1 MPEGAAVFCGL
12 YLAGILGAVAGQ
24 WVSNAAWSSLS
35 EQTMPQAGQLAAQ
48 LIMLAVLVAV
58 WRRSPWPVDSSGGD
72 RVSGSWDRTRP
83 VVIGACA
90 MLLFWPLV
98 QSVAMAAEFLVEQM
112 QGAPLEPIAHETLAK
127 LHAAPRDGWFF
138 ALTGLVVLAVPFMEE
153 VMYRGILQPILSGA
167 GLGRWPAIVGTSV
180 VFASVHLALARPHA
194 VAAIFVL
201 SLGFGWAYERTGRL
215 AAPVTMHVLFNA
227 GNVAL
232 IFLLPEVPG

>member
-1 MPEGAAVFCGL
+1 MFCGL
-12 YLAGILGAVAGQ
+12 YLAGILGAVAAQ
-24 WVSNAAWSSLS
+24 WVPNAAWSSLS
-35 EQTMPQAGQLAAQ
+35 ELTLPLSGQLAAQ
-48 LIMLAVLVAV
+48 VIMLAVLVGV
-58 WRRSPWPVDSSGGD
+58 WRRSPWPVDSSGGG
-72 RVSGSWDRTRP
+72 RVAGSWDRLRP
-83 VVIGACA
+83 VVIGAGA

-98 QSVAMAAEFLVEQM
+98 QSVAMAAEFLVEQT
-112 QGAPLEPIAHETLAK
+112 QGAPLEPIAHETLRM

-138 ALTGLVVLAVPFMEE
+138 ALTGLVILAVPFMEE
-153 VMYRGILQPILSGA
+153 VMYRGILQPMLTGA

-180 VFASVHLALARPHA
+180 VFASVHLAAAQPHA

-232 IFLLPEVPG
+232 VFLLPEVPG

>member
-1 MPEGAAVFCGL
+1 MFCGL
-12 YLAGILGAVAGQ
+12 FLAGILGAVVAQG
-24 WVSNAAWSSLS
+24 VSNPARGSLS
-35 EQTMPQAGQLAAQ
+35 ELTLPLSGQLAAQ
-48 LIMLAVLVAV
+48 VIMLAVLVAV
-58 WRRSPWPVDSSGGD
+58 WKRSPWPAVESSGCV
-72 RVSGSWDRTRP
+72 RAAGSWDRIRP

-90 MLLFWPLV
+90 MLLYWPLV
-98 QSVAMAAEFLVEQM
+98 QSVAMAAEFLVEQIR
-112 QGAPLEPIAHETLAK
+112 GAPLDPIAHDTLGM
-127 LHAAPRDGWFF
+127 LHAAERDGWFF

-153 VMYRGILQPILSGA
+153 VMYRGILQPMLSGA

-180 VFASVHLALARPHA
+180 VFASVHLAVAQPHA

>member
-1 MPEGAAVFCGL
+1 MFCGL
-12 YLAGILGAVAGQ
+12 YLAGMLGAVAAQ
-24 WVSNAAWSSLS
+24 WVSNEAWGSLS
-35 EQTMPQAGQLAAQ
+35 ELTMTLSGQLAAQ
-48 LIMLAVLVAV
+48 VIMLAVLVAV
-58 WRRSPWPVDSSGGD
+58 WRRSPWPAVESSGCV
-72 RVSGSWDRTRP
+72 RAAGSWDRIRP

-90 MLLFWPLV
+90 MLLYWPLV
-98 QSVAMAAEFLVEQM
+98 QSVAMAAAFLIEQI

-153 VMYRGILQPILSGA
+153 VMYRGILQPMLSGA

-180 VFASVHLALARPHA
+180 VFASVHLAVAQPHA